1 MEGDIPKGL
10 AVEGIKEWCV
20 SVCRSD
26 VTNSPSS
33 FRVVRCTASGTFQ
46 TLELFLRSE
55 IVSYF
60 TANYCS
66 FFSSSSF
73 KDKWFK
79 KKTLLEAEL
88 IFISLPKFE
97 QY

>member
-1 MEGDIPKGL
+1 MWLGSENSKLILVIHDIIMEGDIPKGL

-46 TLELFLRSE
+46 TLELFLRSL
-55 IVSYF
+55 
-60 TANYCS
+60 TQ
-66 FFSSSSF
+66 
-73 KDKWFK
+73 
-79 KKTLLEAEL
+79 
-88 IFISLPKFE
+88 SLF
-97 QY
+97 